1 MTIQETTTDN
11 SSNSTAEDLSDDSP
25 AMTDI
30 ALGSDDTSPKEL
42 QSQPKKTMHLRWTN
56 LNKFIEIGNTDNRA
70 SLTARSSIHS
80 KITPSAKKSTKVIL
94 DHVSG
99 EAKPGEILALMV
111 SSQRNELND
120 SCKSK

>member
-11 SSNSTAEDLSDDSP
+11 SSNSTAEDLSDNSP

-30 ALGSDDTSPKEL
+30 ALGSDDATTSPKEL
-42 QSQPKKTMHLRWTN
+42 QPSKKTMHLRWTN
-56 LNKFIEIGNTDNRA
+56 LNKYIEIGNTDNRA
-70 SLTARSSIHS
+70 SMTARSSIHS

-111 SSQRNELND
+111 SS
-120 SCKSK
+120 